1 MKLLNSWWI
10 VIKKLG
16 VLLSIKYY
24 TINQSMII
32 IFGKIQ
38 RKASQLWISRWKYP
52 NLVGNSWWVPIVEGY
67 YPMIWVVR
75 TKVSEIGLH
84 DLRHSVAMIPQD
96 PLLFSGTL
104 QSNIDLFG
112 MYSDADIVAS
122 LKKAHI
128 WEDLKE
134 DALKEDP
141 RRRKLLGKIDEEGSN
156 HSLC

>member
-1 MKLLNSWWI
+1 M
-10 VIKKLG
+10 
-16 VLLSIKYY
+16 
-24 TINQSMII
+24 
-32 IFGKIQ
+32 
-38 RKASQLWISRWKYP
+38 
-52 NLVGNSWWVPIVEGY
+52 
-67 YPMIWVVR
+67 
-75 TKVSEIGLH
+75 SEIGLH